1 MHLEGPDTCYEGDIG
16 PSKLVASHF
25 IEWCPFLERAYLP
38 GLREVS
44 QYNHFYDSG
53 TDYWDQRV
61 VDVLPEG
68 ETAMSA
74 SEAAR
79 FALWAD
85 PQWPLAEC
93 PEALADWLED
103 SWI

>member
-1 MHLEGPDTCYEGDIG
+1 MHLCAPSDMYEVQGPNQLI
-16 PSKLVASHF
+16 ASTY
-25 IEWCPFLERAYLP
+25 IEWCPFLERTYLD
-38 GLREVS
+38 GVREIS
-44 QYNHFYDSG
+44 HYNHFYDSG
-53 TDYWDQRV
+53 TDFWAQKV

-74 SEAAR
+74 SDAAR

-85 PQWPLAEC
+85 PQWPLAHD
-93 PEALADWLED
+93 PQALAAWLED